1 MQSFLDARDRI
12 VAFCRLVLDHLRTLS
27 QQGILSEHSLGRALL
42 DFATVPG
49 ITEEN
54 VLAEIQIMFIA
65 GHETTAHTLS
75 WFVYS
80 LAKNPAVQKKAQED
94 VDAFLKNS
102 PSRSTGAVGSP
113 QSIPVYL
120 EAVIKE
126 SMRKFPATATVTHR
140 KVEAPQGITI
150 DLSELPARWKQMQ
163 TGSNSHIVVIPKGT
177 LVTVSNFVLQNSKS
191 NWGPDAAEVVPER
204 WLPSADTAVTAN
216 SDELVDLLL
225 PDSNTTNAHKSLP
238 SSNPLA
244 SPAIFAGGGVN
255 SSDLAFAPFAYGPRN
270 CIGMN
275 LALMELRQMA
285 LQLVTH
291 FHFELA
297 DPAMEDET
305 IALENTITLRP
316 KDGLLVRI
324 TMRCKE

>member
-1 MQSFLDARDRI
+1 
-12 VAFCRLVLDHLRTLS
+12 
-27 QQGILSEHSLGRALL
+27 
-42 DFATVPG
+42 
-49 ITEEN
+49 
-54 VLAEIQIMFIA
+54 
-65 GHETTAHTLS
+65 
-75 WFVYS
+75 
-80 LAKNPAVQKKAQED
+80 
-94 VDAFLKNS
+94 
-102 PSRSTGAVGSP
+102 
-113 QSIPVYL
+113 
-120 EAVIKE
+120 
-126 SMRKFPATATVTHR
+126 MRKFPATATVTHR